1 MSKTCATHRDAPAV
15 AMCHQCHKPV
25 CTACTVVAPLG
36 RFCSPECSL
45 LYREFK
51 DKFKSGPPRKQT
63 GAAVVLAG
71 LILLMVAVPAG
82 IHWAA
87 RRGVRG
93 AEKWDFIGRFF
104 GKVKEAAR

>member
-1 MSKTCATHRDAPAV
+1 MSRNCATHRDVPAV
-15 AMCHQCHKPV
+15 VHCHQCHKPV
-25 CTACTVVAPLG
+25 CTACTVVTPLG
-36 RFCSPECSL
+36 RFCSAECGL

-51 DKFKSGPPRKQT
+51 DKFKAGLPKKQT

-71 LILLMVAVPAG
+71 LILLMVAAAG
-82 IHWAA
+82 GLHWAA
-87 RRGVRG
+87 RKGVRG